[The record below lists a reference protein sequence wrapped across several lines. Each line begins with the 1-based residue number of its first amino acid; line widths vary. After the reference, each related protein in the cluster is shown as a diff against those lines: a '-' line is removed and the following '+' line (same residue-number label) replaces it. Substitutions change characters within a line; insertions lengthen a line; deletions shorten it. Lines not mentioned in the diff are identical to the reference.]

1 MGRAQ
6 RVSLGGYVY
15 HVLNRA
21 NGRLR
26 IFGKNADFAA
36 FEEIVAEAM
45 ERYPVGVC
53 GYCIMGN
60 HWHMLVRPKED
71 GVLSDFMRWVTLT
84 HTHRWHGAHE
94 TAGMGHL
101 YQGRFKS
108 FPVQG
113 ENYYLT
119 AMRYIEANPLR
130 AGLVKDA
137 GEWPWSSYAAREGRE
152 TPIALTDGPVKLPAN
167 WSELVHRE
175 LREKEL
181 EGLRNCIARGAP
193 LGDERWTERTAA
205 KLNLGS
211 TLRPRGRPSKE
222 QK

>member
-1 MGRAQ
+1 MGRAL

-26 IFGKNADFAA
+26 IFGKDADFAA
-36 FEEIVAEAM
+36 FEDIVAEAM
-45 ERYPVGVC
+45 EQYPVRVC

-60 HWHMLVRPKED
+60 HWHMLLWPRED
-71 GVLSDFMRWVTLT
+71 GVLSDFMRRVTLT
-84 HTHRWHGAHE
+84 HTHRWHGSHG

-119 AMRYIEANPLR
+119 AMRYIEASPLR
-130 AGLVKDA
+130 AGIVKDA
-137 GEWPWSSYAAREGRE
+137 GDWPWSSYAAREGRE
-152 TPIALTDGPVKLPAN
+152 TPISLTDGPVKLPAK

-193 LGDERWTERTAA
+193 LGDERWVERTAA
-205 KLNLGS
+205 KLNLES
-211 TLRPRGRPSKE
+211 TMRPRGRPWK
-222 QK
+222 QPQ